1 MPLKIYNSLTKSKEE
16 FIPREGRKVR
26 MYVCG
31 VTVYDRGHIGHARAA
46 VVFDMIFRFLRCL
59 GYEVTYVRNY
69 TDVDDKIIN
78 RANQE
83 GVSSQVIAERYIQEY
98 EQDMKALGME
108 KPTHEPRATENIP
121 QIISL
126 VEKLVDKGFAY
137 PIDGDVYFSVE
148 KFPSYGKLSGRD
160 LEEMRAGARV
170 EVDERKKNPLD
181 FALWKSSK
189 PGEPEW
195 DSPWGKGRPG
205 WHIECSAMSQ
215 RFLGESFDIH
225 GGGKDLIFPHHE
237 NEIAQSEAATGNP
250 FVRYW
255 VHNGFV
261 NINHEKMSKSLG
273 NILAIRDL
281 LQDYHPEAL
290 RLFLLSNHYRS
301 PVDFS
306 LQSIAEAG
314 ANLDRFY
321 SALLGIGEFL
331 AGMKEIQPLNSGGLK
346 GIGREVFQKISSV
359 KENFL
364 EAMKDDFNSALS
376 LGYLHDLTRMLNR
389 ILADKGFRKDPAAPA
404 LLGMGK
410 DFLLESGRILG
421 LFQGGP
427 EEYFAGQRKRFL
439 RAKGLKE
446 EDILNLI
453 AQREAA
459 RKEKNWARADEIR
472 THAAAMGIVLEDG
485 PKGTTWRPI

>member
-1 MPLKIYNSLTKSKEE
+1 MSLKIYNSLSGKKEE
-16 FIPREGRKVR
+16 FIPLQEGKVK

-46 VVFDMIFRFLRCL
+46 VVFDVIFRFFRHL
-59 GYEVTYVRNY
+59 GYEATYVRNY

-78 RANQE
+78 RANRE
-83 GVSSQVIAERYIQEY
+83 GVSSKVIAERYIQEY
-98 EQDMKALGME
+98 EQDMQALGME
-108 KPTHEPRATENIP
+108 RPTHEPRATENIP

-126 VEKLVDKGFAY
+126 VKKLVDKEFAY
-137 PIDGDVYFSVE
+137 VIDGDVYFSVE
-148 KFPSYGKLSGRD
+148 KFPPYGKLSGRD
-160 LEEMRAGARV
+160 PEEMRAGARV
-170 EVDERKKNPLD
+170 EVDERKKSPLD

-215 RFLGESFDIH
+215 RFLGETFDIH

-237 NEIAQSEAATGNP
+237 NEIAQSEAATGKP

-301 PVDFS
+301 PLDFS
-306 LQSIAEAG
+306 LQNIVEAG
-314 ANLDRFY
+314 ASLDRFY
-321 SALLGIGEFL
+321 SALLGIGAFL
-331 AGMKEIQPLNSGGLK
+331 SGLKEIRPLNPAGLK
-346 GIGREVFQKISSV
+346 GIAREVFQKSASV
-359 KENFL
+359 KEDFL
-364 EAMKDDFNSALS
+364 EAMKDDFNSALA

-389 ILADKGFRKDPAAPA
+389 VLGDKGFRKDPAAPA
-404 LLGMGK
+404 LLGMGR
-410 DFLLESGRILG
+410 DCLLENGRILG
-421 LFQGGP
+421 LFRR
-427 EEYFAGQRKRFL
+427 EAAEYFIAQRKRFL
-439 RAKGLKE
+439 QIKGLKE
-446 EDILNLI
+446 EEILNLI
-453 AQREAA
+453 ARRETA
-459 RKEKNWARADEIR
+459 RQEKDWSRADEVR
-472 THAAAMGIVLEDG
+472 TQAATMGIVFEDG
-485 PKGTTWRPI
+485 PEGTTWRPA

>member
-1 MPLKIYNSLTKSKEE
+1 MSLKIYNSLTGKKEE
-16 FIPREGRKVR
+16 FIPLQEGKVK

-46 VVFDMIFRFLRCL
+46 VVFDVIFRFFRHL
-59 GYEVTYVRNY
+59 GYEVIYVRNY

-78 RANQE
+78 RANRE

-98 EQDMKALGME
+98 EQDMQALGME
-108 KPTHEPRATENIP
+108 RPTHEPRATENIP
-121 QIISL
+121 QIVSL
-126 VEKLVDKGFAY
+126 VQKLVNKDFAY
-137 PIDGDVYFSVE
+137 VIDGDVYFSVE
-148 KFPSYGKLSGRD
+148 KFPPYGRLSGRD
-160 LEEMRAGARV
+160 PEEMRAGARV
-170 EVDERKKNPLD
+170 EVDERKKSPLD

-215 RFLGESFDIH
+215 RFLGETFDIH

-237 NEIAQSEAATGNP
+237 NEIAQSEAATGKP

-306 LQSIAEAG
+306 LQNMVEAG

-321 SALLGIGEFL
+321 SALVGIGEFL
-331 AGMKEIQPLNSGGLK
+331 SGLKEIRPLTSAGLK
-346 GIGREVFQKISSV
+346 GIAREVFQKSTSV

-364 EAMKDDFNSALS
+364 EAMKDDFNSALA

-389 ILADKGFRKDPAAPA
+389 ILADKGFRKDPAASA
-404 LLGMGK
+404 LLSMGR
-410 DFLLESGRILG
+410 DCLLDSGGILG
-421 LFQGGP
+421 LFRGEP
-427 EEYFAGQRKRFL
+427 AEYFADQRKRFL
-439 RAKGLKE
+439 RIKGLKE
-446 EDILNLI
+446 EEILNLI
-453 AQREAA
+453 AQRETA
-459 RKEKNWARADEIR
+459 RKEKNWARADEVR
-472 THAAAMGIVLEDG
+472 TQAATMGIVLEDG
-485 PKGTTWRPI
+485 PKGTTWRPA